1 MGALLKVILLKY
13 CLIQSEIWTLFPVLD
28 AGRAA
33 GLATHDG
40 RQCKAAQRLY
50 KRKTYAYC
58 SPISCFVSFVS
69 GRRLYPCCR
78 CDQSPVDVTWTSTQ
92 NQTALRGYDATFVR
106 SYIEKE
112 NQSKTETTGVACDFQ
127 GSGFNGAVQT
137 PGIVNLPAFGAG
149 SRPVTFT
156 CTNGDETVVKQ
167 AIPYN
172 VTSEERIS
180 AGASGGLLG
189 VIVMAGVDAARDK
202 SADTWGYRD
211 VAVSFGN

>member
-1 MGALLKVILLKY
+1 MLTVRQSVVLSALLL
-13 CLIQSEIWTLFPVLD
+13 
-28 AGRAA
+28 GAA
-33 GLATHDG
+33 CTPAVEVTS
-40 RQCKAAQRLY
+40 R
-50 KRKTYAYC
+50 
-58 SPISCFVSFVS
+58 
-69 GRRLYPCCR
+69 
-78 CDQSPVDVTWTSTQ
+78 PVDVTWTSTQ

-106 SYIEKE
+106 SYNERE
-112 NQSKTETTGVACDFQ
+112 GQSKTETTGVACDFQ

-137 PGIVNLPAFGAG
+137 PGIVNLPSFGAG

-156 CTNGDETVVKQ
+156 CTNGEETVVKQ
-167 AIPYN
+167 ALAYN
-172 VTSEERIS
+172 VTSEERIA